1 MSRQTDQQLGDR
13 LTKLV
18 RSYQPKLDSTATSYV
33 VTQDG
38 RSIELPKLGSVS
50 VRSSGTRR

>member
-1 MSRQTDQQLGDR
+1 MANSTDQQLADR

-18 RSYQPKLDSTATSYV
+18 KSYQPTVQSTATSYV
-33 VTQDG
+33 VRQDG